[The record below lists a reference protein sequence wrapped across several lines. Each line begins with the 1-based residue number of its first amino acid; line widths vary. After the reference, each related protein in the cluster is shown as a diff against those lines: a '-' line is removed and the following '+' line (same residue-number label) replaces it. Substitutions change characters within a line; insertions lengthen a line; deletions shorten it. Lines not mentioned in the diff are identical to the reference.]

1 LENEEELQIV
11 KRGSNSVRTVNRR
24 HYNFIGQISPRK
36 SLEGYDLLWEK
47 YVRLKLT
54 GRRRRRKQLP
64 DDLMETR
71 GYWDLNKETVD
82 SAVWRTCFGRS

>member
-1 LENEEELQIV
+1 LGNEEELQIV

-24 HYNFIGQISPRK
+24 KYNLIGQISPRN
-36 SLEGYDLLWEK
+36 SLEGYDIVGEK

-54 GRRRRRKQLP
+54 GRRRRRKQLL

-71 GYWDLNKETVD
+71 GYWDLNKEIVE
-82 SAVWRTCFGRS
+82 SAVW